1 MLQVVAG
8 ELTLSIFEGIEQ
20 TRSVIQIIIHED
32 YNPSY
37 SLNDIALL
45 KLEQTLEFSSFVGP
59 IPLPVQGE
67 STNGNCIVSDILQK
81 VTVPVVSD
89 EECRRN
95 YAGLEV
101 ADSMIC
107 AGYPEGGKDSC
118 QGDSGGPM
126 ECGGYL
132 AGIVSW
138 GRGCALA
145 GYPGVYTETAYYVN
159 WIKENAL

>member
-67 STNGNCIVSDILQK
+67 STKGNCIVSDILQK

-107 AGYPEGGKDSC
+107 AGYQEGGKD
-118 QGDSGGPM
+118 
-126 ECGGYL
+126 CGGY
-132 AGIVSW
+132 
-138 GRGCALA
+138 
-145 GYPGVYTETAYYVN
+145 
-159 WIKENAL
+159 